1 VTLGNDQIKART
13 FRGSQVQILSAR
25 PDVPKLRGFRDFL
38 VEKSSTDDW
47 GLEPLM
53 DVHELAAY
61 PGIPISPVYDWRVH
75 GIGPRAY
82 RFGKHLKFAI
92 SDVRAWI
99 AQQREPSSSS
109 PRRTDRR

>member
-1 VTLGNDQIKART
+1 MSILNDNPTSPPIN
-13 FRGSQVQILSAR
+13 
-25 PDVPKLRGFRDFL
+25 
-38 VEKSSTDDW
+38 DW

-61 PGIPISPVYDWRVH
+61 LGIPISTVYDWRVH
-75 GIGPRAY
+75 GKGPTAY

-99 AQQREPSSSS
+99 AQQREPTTES
-109 PRRTDRR
+109 RRTDRR